1 VAINYRERSRAT
13 RNFLYPDPPESIS
26 AIAFL
31 ITYRAYVTSPEA
43 DRAEGLCGVAA
54 RCSAAEPEAPSEAPM
69 HIRAVIGSC
78 AVRFSQMKRSFVPED
93 KAYLEAVYIP

>member
-1 VAINYRERSRAT
+1 M
-13 RNFLYPDPPESIS
+13 
-26 AIAFL
+26 
-31 ITYRAYVTSPEA
+31 TSPEA
-43 DRAEGLCGVAA
+43 NKDEGLCGEAA
-54 RCSAAEPEAPSEAPM
+54 RRSAAKPEAPSEAPM